1 MALEPIGTGAG
12 VDVGPVQRISARD
25 FPSPRI
31 IRSEDAM
38 MDDAQLSLYGIY
50 PNASNSPG
58 WSNNI
63 QDNVPYYPT
72 RNAK

>member
-1 MALEPIGTGAG
+1 MALDPIGTGAG

-38 MDDAQLSLYGIY
+38 KDDAKLSLYGIY
-50 PNASNSPG
+50 PMP
-58 WSNNI
+58 
-63 QDNVPYYPT
+63 PT
-72 RNAK
+72 PLCGVTISKTKC